1 MNRRQEMKSYL
12 SLIPISAR
20 VHRRQNRLTLLCI
33 IISVFLVTAIF
44 SIAEISI
51 GALSRYMQEKHGNWH
66 IRIDGISQETAE
78 EIGGRP
84 DVEAAGWCESFNTD
98 GDQPYDIGEKKAA
111 LYGVD
116 ETYIT
121 QLVNALEEG
130 GILQN
135 DNEVMLSSNAKLAL
149 DVQVG
154 DTVTVHTPA
163 GDTAF
168 TVSGFGSD
176 DKEWYRGQTYMVAV
190 YMTREAYHGIMEE
203 NGIEEHPSCYVQF
216 QETSSD
222 SVMEIREQY
231 GLTEDNVSENT
242 ATMGLSGQS
251 KNKNIQN
258 IYGMAAAAFV
268 MILLAGVLM
277 ISGSLNS
284 NITQRTK
291 FFGMM
296 RCVGAS
302 RRQIIQFVRLEAL
315 NWCKTA
321 VPVGVIMGTLVSW
334 GICAY
339 MRYGIG
345 GEFAFMPVFAISP
358 VGLLSGVLVG
368 VVTVLLAA
376 QSPAKRAA
384 KVSPAAAV
392 SGNSEIVPARRHAIK
407 RGVGRI
413 EKALGIH
420 HATASKKNWFLMT
433 ASFALTIILILCF
446 SVGLDFA
453 EGLMPSLKS
462 WQPDITLNGYA
473 NALVLGQD
481 VKEKALKIPGV
492 KGAFGTAY
500 LDNVPAVSSRQGI
513 DHINLES
520 YDEFLFESIKDE
532 VVEGDL
538 SDIYGDSDK
547 VMTVYNKD
555 NPLKVGDTVQV
566 GGKEVTITCSVTGAL
581 FPGELLVICSQE
593 TFERLTG
600 EQGLTM
606 VGVQLGGDADD
617 GTVRQISELAG
628 SDVVFSDG
636 RENTS
641 EVNTTYLFMKVGV
654 YGFLAIIGM
663 VSLFYIINS
672 ISISVAAR
680 TKQYGAMRAVGM
692 DSEQLTRM
700 ITAEAFTYAVSGLVA
715 GCGVGLPLSYFL
727 YTLLITRYF
736 GKIWHP
742 PVAMLCIIV
751 VFMMACAA
759 VAVYAP
765 AKRIRNMAI
774 TETINEL

>member
-1 MNRRQEMKSYL
+1 MKSYL

-44 SIAEISI
+44 SIAELSI
-51 GALSRYMQEKHGNWH
+51 RAVSEYMQEKHGNWH

-130 GILQN
+130 GIPQS
-135 DNEVMLSSNAKLAL
+135 DNEVMLSSNAKFAL
-149 DVQVG
+149 DVQAG

-163 GDTAF
+163 GDTDF

-190 YMTREAYHGIMEE
+190 YMTREAYHGLMAA

-216 QETSSD
+216 QEVSSD
-222 SVMEIREQY
+222 TVAKIREQY

-242 ATMGLSGQS
+242 AMMGLSGQS
-251 KNKNIQN
+251 KNKSIQN

-321 VPVGVIMGTLVSW
+321 VPVGVVMGTLVSF

-345 GEFAFMPVFAISP
+345 GEFASMPVFAISP

-384 KVSPAAAV
+384 KVSPVAAV
-392 SGNSEIVPARRHAIK
+392 SGNSEIVPARRRAIRREV
-407 RGVGRI
+407 RGV
-413 EKALGIH
+413 EKTLGIH

-532 VVEGDL
+532 VVEGNL
-538 SDIYGDSDK
+538 SDIYGDSDQ

-581 FPGELLVICSQE
+581 FPGEGLVICSQE

-606 VGVQLGGDADD
+606 VGVQLGDDADD

-628 SDVVFSDG
+628 SDVIFTDK

-692 DSEQLTRM
+692 DSGQLTRM
-700 ITAEAFTYAVSGLVA
+700 ITAEAFTYAVSGLVV
-715 GCGVGLPLSYFL
+715 GCGIGLPLSYFL
-727 YTLLITRYF
+727 HTLLITRYF
-736 GKIWHP
+736 GKVWHP

>member
-44 SIAEISI
+44 SIAELSI
-51 GALSRYMQEKHGNWH
+51 GAVSRYMQEKHGNWH

-176 DKEWYRGQTYMVAV
+176 DKEYYRGQTYMVAV
-190 YMTREAYHGIMEE
+190 YMTRDAYHGIMAA

-216 QETSSD
+216 QKVSSD
-222 SVMEIREQY
+222 TVAKIREQY
-231 GLTEDNVSENT
+231 GLTEENISENT
-242 ATMGLSGQS
+242 ATMGLSGKS
-251 KNKNIQN
+251 KNKSIQN
-258 IYGMAAAAFV
+258 VYGMAAAAFV

-321 VPVGVIMGTLVSW
+321 VPAGVIIGMLVSC
-334 GICAY
+334 GLCAY

-345 GEFAFMPVFAISP
+345 GEFASMPVFAISP

-384 KVSPAAAV
+384 RVSPAAAV

-520 YDEFLFESIKDE
+520 YDEFLFECIKDE

-566 GGKEVTITCSVTGAL
+566 GGKEVTVTCSVTGAL

-606 VGVQLGGDADD
+606 VGVQLGVDADD
-617 GTVRQISELAG
+617 ETVRQISELAG
-628 SDVVFSDG
+628 SDVIFSDG
-636 RENTS
+636 RTGAE
-641 EVNTTYLFMKVGV
+641 EDNTTYLFVKVGV

-715 GCGVGLPLSYFL
+715 GCGIGLPLSYFL

-736 GKIWHP
+736 GKMWHP

>member
-1 MNRRQEMKSYL
+1 MKSYL

-20 VHRRQNRLTLLCI
+20 VHRRQNRMTLLCI

-44 SIAEISI
+44 SVADMFVRSSS
-51 GALSRYMQEKHGNWH
+51 GSLQEKHGNWH
-66 IRIDGISQETAE
+66 IRVGGISQETAE
-78 EIGGRP
+78 EIARRS
-84 DVEAAGWCESFNTD
+84 DVAAVGWCESFNID
-98 GDQPYDIGEKKAA
+98 GDQPYVIGGKKAV

-116 ETYIT
+116 DIYIT
-121 QLVNALEEG
+121 RLVNALEEG
-130 GILQN
+130 GIPQN

-149 DVQVG
+149 DVQAG
-154 DTVTVHTPA
+154 DQVKVHTPA
-163 GDTAF
+163 GDTIF

-176 DKEWYRGQTYMVAV
+176 DQEYYRGQTYMVAV
-190 YMTREAYHGIMEE
+190 YMTRDMYHAIMAA

-216 QETSSD
+216 QKASSQAAAD
-222 SVMEIREQY
+222 IREQY
-231 GLTEDNVSENT
+231 GLSDEDMSENT

-251 KNKNIQN
+251 KNKTIQN
-258 IYGMAAAAFV
+258 MYGIAAVLFAMV
-268 MILLAGVLM
+268 LLAGVLM

-284 NITQRTK
+284 NISQRTK

-321 VPVGVIMGTLVSW
+321 VPAGVILGTLVSW

-345 GEFAFMPVFAISP
+345 GEFATMQVFGISP

-368 VVTVLLAA
+368 LVTVLLAA

-384 KVSPAAAV
+384 KVSPVAAV
-392 SGNSEIVPARRHAIK
+392 SGNSEIVPARRRAI
-407 RGVGRI
+407 RREVGRV
-413 EKALGIH
+413 ERMLGIH
-420 HATASKKNWFLMT
+420 HATASRKNWFLMT

-446 SVGLDFA
+446 SIGLDFA
-453 EGLMPSLKS
+453 KGLIPSLKT
-462 WQPDITLNGYA
+462 WQPDIILNGYS
-473 NALVLGQD
+473 NALVIEQN
-481 VKEKALKIPGV
+481 VKEKILGIPGV
-492 KGAFGTAY
+492 KSAFGTAY
-500 LDNVPAVSSRQGI
+500 LDSVPAVSSRQGI

-520 YDEFLFESIKDE
+520 YDEYLLESVKDE
-532 VVEGDL
+532 VVEGNL

-555 NPLKVGDTVQV
+555 NPLKVGDTVQIA
-566 GGKEVTITCSVTGAL
+566 GTEVTVTCSVTSAL

-617 GTVRQISELAG
+617 ETVRQISKLAK
-628 SDVVFSDG
+628 SDVIFSDE
-636 RENTS
+636 RERIMEDNSTFL
-641 EVNTTYLFMKVGV
+641 TTQVGV
-654 YGFLAIIGM
+654 YGFLVIIGM

-680 TKQYGAMRAVGM
+680 TKQYGTMRAVGM
-692 DSEQLTRM
+692 DSGQLTRM

-715 GCGVGLPLSYFL
+715 GCGIGLPLSYFL
-727 YTLLITRYF
+727 HTLVITRYF
-736 GKIWHP
+736 GKIWQP

-751 VFMMACAA
+751 VFMMSCAA

>member
-1 MNRRQEMKSYL
+1 MKSYL
-12 SLIPISAR
+12 SLIPISAH
-20 VHRRQNRLTLLCI
+20 VHRRQNRMTLLCI

-44 SIAEISI
+44 SIAELFLR
-51 GALSRYMQEKHGNWH
+51 AESRYMQEKHGNWH

-84 DVEAAGWCESFNTD
+84 DVEAAGWCESFNAD

-130 GILQN
+130 NVPQS
-135 DNEVMLSSNAKLAL
+135 DNEVMLSNNAKLAL
-149 DVQVG
+149 DVQAG
-154 DTVTVHTPA
+154 DTVTVHTPV
-163 GDTAF
+163 GDTDF

-176 DKEWYRGQTYMVAV
+176 DKDYYRGQTYMVAV
-190 YMTREAYHGIMEE
+190 YMTRDAYHGIMAA

-216 QETSSD
+216 QKVSSD
-222 SVMEIREQY
+222 TVMEIREQY
-231 GLTEDNVSENT
+231 GLTEENISENT

-251 KNKNIQN
+251 KNERIQN
-258 IYGMAAAAFV
+258 IYVIAAAAFI

-302 RRQIIQFVRLEAL
+302 RRQIIKFVRLEAL
-315 NWCKTA
+315 NWCRTA
-321 VPVGVIMGTLVSW
+321 VPVGVIMGTLVSF

-345 GEFAFMPVFAISP
+345 GEFAAMPVFAISP

-384 KVSPAAAV
+384 KVSPVAAV
-392 SGNSEIVPARRHAIK
+392 SGNSEIIPARRHAIK
-407 RGVGRI
+407 REVGKI
-413 EKALGIH
+413 EKTLGIH

-481 VKEKALKIPGV
+481 VKEKALTIPGV
-492 KGAFGTAY
+492 KSAFGTAY

-520 YDEFLFESIKDE
+520 YDEFLFESVKDE

-538 SDIYGDSDK
+538 SDIYGDSDQ

-581 FPGELLVICSQE
+581 YPGELLVICSQE

-600 EQGLTM
+600 EQGLAM

-628 SDVVFSDG
+628 SDVIFSDE

-663 VSLFYIINS
+663 VSLFYIMNS

-680 TKQYGAMRAVGM
+680 SKQYGAMQAVGM
-692 DSEQLTRM
+692 DSGQLTRM
-700 ITAEAFTYAVSGLVA
+700 ITAEAFTYAMSGLAA
-715 GCGVGLPLSYFL
+715 GCGIGLPLSYFL
-727 YTLLITRYF
+727 HTRLIARYF

-742 PVAMLCIIV
+742 PVAVLCIIV
-751 VFMMACAA
+751 VFMMVCVA

-774 TETINEL
+774 IETINEL

>member
-1 MNRRQEMKSYL
+1 
-12 SLIPISAR
+12 
-20 VHRRQNRLTLLCI
+20 
-33 IISVFLVTAIF
+33 
-44 SIAEISI
+44 
-51 GALSRYMQEKHGNWH
+51 
-66 IRIDGISQETAE
+66 
-78 EIGGRP
+78 
-84 DVEAAGWCESFNTD
+84 
-98 GDQPYDIGEKKAA
+98 
-111 LYGVD
+111 
-116 ETYIT
+116 
-121 QLVNALEEG
+121 
-130 GILQN
+130 
-135 DNEVMLSSNAKLAL
+135 
-149 DVQVG
+149 
-154 DTVTVHTPA
+154 
-163 GDTAF
+163 
-168 TVSGFGSD
+168 
-176 DKEWYRGQTYMVAV
+176 
-190 YMTREAYHGIMEE
+190 
-203 NGIEEHPSCYVQF
+203 
-216 QETSSD
+216 
-222 SVMEIREQY
+222 
-231 GLTEDNVSENT
+231 
-242 ATMGLSGQS
+242 
-251 KNKNIQN
+251 
-258 IYGMAAAAFV
+258 
-268 MILLAGVLM
+268 
-277 ISGSLNS
+277 
-284 NITQRTK
+284 
-291 FFGMM
+291 
-296 RCVGAS
+296 
-302 RRQIIQFVRLEAL
+302 
-315 NWCKTA
+315 
-321 VPVGVIMGTLVSW
+321 
-334 GICAY
+334 
-339 MRYGIG
+339 
-345 GEFAFMPVFAISP
+345 
-358 VGLLSGVLVG
+358 
-368 VVTVLLAA
+368 
-376 QSPAKRAA
+376 
-384 KVSPAAAV
+384 
-392 SGNSEIVPARRHAIK
+392 
-407 RGVGRI
+407 
-413 EKALGIH
+413 
-420 HATASKKNWFLMT
+420 MT

-520 YDEFLFESIKDE
+520 YDEFLFESIQDE

-566 GGKEVTITCSVTGAL
+566 GGKEVTVTCSVTGAL

-606 VGVQLGGDADD
+606 VGVQLGVDADD

-628 SDVVFSDG
+628 SDVIFSDG
-636 RENTS
+636 RAGAEEN
-641 EVNTTYLFMKVGV
+641 NTTYLFVKVGV
-654 YGFLAIIGM
+654 YGFLIIIGM

-715 GCGVGLPLSYFL
+715 GCGIGLPLSYFL

-736 GKIWHP
+736 GKVWHP
-742 PVAMLCIIV
+742 PVAMLCTIV
-751 VFMMACAA
+751 VFMMTCAA

>member
-1 MNRRQEMKSYL
+1 MKSYL

-33 IISVFLVTAIF
+33 VISVFLVTAIF
-44 SIAEISI
+44 SIAELSI
-51 GALSRYMQEKHGNWH
+51 GAVSRYMQEKHGNWH

-130 GILQN
+130 GIPQS
-135 DNEVMLSSNAKLAL
+135 DNEVMLSSNAKFAL
-149 DVQVG
+149 DVQAG

-163 GDTAF
+163 GDTDF

-190 YMTREAYHGIMEE
+190 YMTRDAYHGLMAA

-216 QETSSD
+216 QKVSSD
-222 SVMEIREQY
+222 TVAKIREQY

-251 KNKNIQN
+251 KNKSIQN

-321 VPVGVIMGTLVSW
+321 VPVGVIIGMLVSC

-345 GEFAFMPVFAISP
+345 GEFASMPVFAISP

-384 KVSPAAAV
+384 KVSPVAAV

-581 FPGELLVICSQE
+581 FPGEGLVICSQE

-606 VGVQLGGDADD
+606 VGVQLGDDADD

-628 SDVVFSDG
+628 SDVIFTDK

-692 DSEQLTRM
+692 DSGQLTRM
-700 ITAEAFTYAVSGLVA
+700 ITAEAFTYAVSGLVV
-715 GCGVGLPLSYFL
+715 GCGIGLPLSYFL
-727 YTLLITRYF
+727 HTLLITRYF
-736 GKIWHP
+736 GKVWHP

>member
-1 MNRRQEMKSYL
+1 MKRRQGMKSYL

-44 SIAEISI
+44 SIAEQFIQ
-51 GALSRYMQEKHGNWH
+51 AESRYMQEKHGNWH
-66 IRIDGISQETAE
+66 IRIDGISQEAAE

-130 GILQN
+130 SILQN

-149 DVQVG
+149 DVQAG
-154 DTVTVHTPA
+154 DTVTVHTPV

-190 YMTREAYHGIMEE
+190 YMTRDAYHSIMAA

-216 QETSSD
+216 QKVSSD
-222 SVMEIREQY
+222 TVAKIREQY
-231 GLTEDNVSENT
+231 GLAEENISENT
-242 ATMGLSGQS
+242 ATMGFSGQS
-251 KNKNIQN
+251 KNKNMQN

-302 RRQIIQFVRLEAL
+302 RRQIIRFVRLEAL

-321 VPVGVIMGTLVSW
+321 VPAGVIAGTLVSW

-345 GEFAFMPVFAISP
+345 GEFAAMPVFALSP

-368 VVTVLLAA
+368 IVTVLLAA

-384 KVSPAAAV
+384 KVSPVAAV
-392 SGNSEIVPARRHAIK
+392 YGNSEIVPARQRAIK
-407 RGVGRI
+407 REVGRV
-413 EKALGIH
+413 EKTLGIH

-481 VKEKALKIPGV
+481 VKEKVLGIPGV
-492 KGAFGTAY
+492 KSAFGTAY

-520 YDEFLFESIKDE
+520 YDEFLFESVKDE
-532 VVEGDL
+532 VVEGNL

-555 NPLKVGDTVQV
+555 NPLKVGDTVQI
-566 GGKEVTITCSVTGAL
+566 GGKEVTVTCSVTGAL

-593 TFERLTG
+593 SFERLTG

-628 SDVVFSDG
+628 SDVIFSDG
-636 RENTS
+636 RAGAE
-641 EVNTTYLFMKVGV
+641 EINTTYLFVKVGV
-654 YGFLAIIGM
+654 YGFLAIIGL

-715 GCGVGLPLSYFL
+715 GCGIGLPLSYFL
-727 YTLLITRYF
+727 YTLLITRHF

-742 PVAMLCIIV
+742 PVALLCIIV

>member
-1 MNRRQEMKSYL
+1 MKSYL

-44 SIAEISI
+44 SIAELSI
-51 GALSRYMQEKHGNWH
+51 RALNRYMQEKHGNWH

-130 GILQN
+130 GIPQS
-135 DNEVMLSSNAKLAL
+135 DNEVMLSSNAKFAL

-163 GDTAF
+163 GDTDFA
-168 TVSGFGSD
+168 VSGFGSD
-176 DKEWYRGQTYMVAV
+176 DKEYYRGQTYMVAV
-190 YMTREAYHGIMEE
+190 YMTRDVYHGIMAA

-216 QETSSD
+216 RKVSSET
-222 SVMEIREQY
+222 VAGIREKY
-231 GLTEDNVSENT
+231 GLTEEDISENT

-321 VPVGVIMGTLVSW
+321 VPAGVMLGTLVSF

-345 GEFAFMPVFAISP
+345 GEFAAMPVFAISP

-384 KVSPAAAV
+384 KVSPVAAV
-392 SGNSEIVPARRHAIK
+392 SGNSETVPARR
-407 RGVGRI
+407 R
-413 EKALGIH
+413 
-420 HATASKKNWFLMT
+420 
-433 ASFALTIILILCF
+433 
-446 SVGLDFA
+446 
-453 EGLMPSLKS
+453 
-462 WQPDITLNGYA
+462 
-473 NALVLGQD
+473 
-481 VKEKALKIPGV
+481 
-492 KGAFGTAY
+492 
-500 LDNVPAVSSRQGI
+500 
-513 DHINLES
+513 
-520 YDEFLFESIKDE
+520 
-532 VVEGDL
+532 
-538 SDIYGDSDK
+538 
-547 VMTVYNKD
+547 
-555 NPLKVGDTVQV
+555 
-566 GGKEVTITCSVTGAL
+566 
-581 FPGELLVICSQE
+581 
-593 TFERLTG
+593 
-600 EQGLTM
+600 
-606 VGVQLGGDADD
+606 
-617 GTVRQISELAG
+617 
-628 SDVVFSDG
+628 
-636 RENTS
+636 
-641 EVNTTYLFMKVGV
+641 
-654 YGFLAIIGM
+654 
-663 VSLFYIINS
+663 
-672 ISISVAAR
+672 
-680 TKQYGAMRAVGM
+680 
-692 DSEQLTRM
+692 
-700 ITAEAFTYAVSGLVA
+700 
-715 GCGVGLPLSYFL
+715 
-727 YTLLITRYF
+727 
-736 GKIWHP
+736 
-742 PVAMLCIIV
+742 
-751 VFMMACAA
+751 
-759 VAVYAP
+759 
-765 AKRIRNMAI
+765 
-774 TETINEL
+774 

>member
-1 MNRRQEMKSYL
+1 MKSYL
-12 SLIPISAR
+12 SLIPISAH
-20 VHRRQNRLTLLCI
+20 VHRRQNRMTLLCI

-44 SIAEISI
+44 SIAELSI
-51 GALSRYMQEKHGNWH
+51 RALNRYMQEKHGNWH

-163 GDTAF
+163 GDTDF

-190 YMTREAYHGIMEE
+190 YMTRDAYHGLMAA

-216 QETSSD
+216 QKVSSD
-222 SVMEIREQY
+222 TVAKIREQY

-251 KNKNIQN
+251 KNKSIQN

-345 GEFAFMPVFAISP
+345 GEFAAMPVFAISP

-384 KVSPAAAV
+384 KVSPVAAV

-581 FPGELLVICSQE
+581 FPGEGLVICSQE

-606 VGVQLGGDADD
+606 VGVQLGDDADD

-628 SDVVFSDG
+628 SDVIFTDG
-636 RENTS
+636 RAGAEEN
-641 EVNTTYLFMKVGV
+641 NTTYLFMKVGV

-700 ITAEAFTYAVSGLVA
+700 ITAEAFTYALSGLVA
-715 GCGVGLPLSYFL
+715 GCGIGLPLSYFL

-736 GKIWHP
+736 GKVWHP

-751 VFMMACAA
+751 VFMMICAA